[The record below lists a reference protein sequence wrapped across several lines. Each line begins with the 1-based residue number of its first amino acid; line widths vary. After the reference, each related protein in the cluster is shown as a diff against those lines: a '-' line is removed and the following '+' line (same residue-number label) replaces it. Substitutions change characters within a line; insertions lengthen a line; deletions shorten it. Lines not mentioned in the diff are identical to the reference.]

1 MNSVA
6 DAFGMPFRDPAWV
19 GKIAVQ
25 GLIFIIPIVGWIAAV
40 GWLMITFENYRSG
53 RYELAPAGFH
63 LGRGI
68 GLFVVVLVYAL
79 VLDVPAFIFEGIG
92 ASMNTREQFSG
103 AAFAG
108 FGNLLS
114 FLAELVL
121 YFLLPSLIVSTYR
134 GGFSGGFDVAGVWA
148 MATRNTSSS
157 VIAGLIVFVS
167 GIIAGLGIIACCIG
181 FLFTSVYAAAIQAG
195 VAAWFEGS
203 QGAPA
208 APAMPPPPP
217 PTPAA

>member
-6 DAFGMPFRDPAWV
+6 DAFGLPFRDPGWV

-25 GLIFIIPIVGWIAAV
+25 GLIFIIPIVGWIAGV

-68 GLFVVVLVYAL
+68 GLFVVVLVYGL
-79 VLDVPAFIFEGIG
+79 VLDVPAFIFDGIG
-92 ASMNTREQFSG
+92 ASMNAHEQFSG
-103 AAFAG
+103 AAFSG
-108 FGNLLS
+108 LGNLLS
-114 FLAELVL
+114 FLAELIL
-121 YFLLPSLIVSTYR
+121 YFLLPSLVVSTYR
-134 GGFSGGFDVAGVWA
+134 GGFGGGFDVAGVWA
-148 MATRNTSSS
+148 MATRNMSNS

-181 FLFTSVYAAAIQAG
+181 FLFTSIYAFAIQAG

-217 PTPAA
+217 TPAA